1 MLENIFWIFGRRYR
15 LWTIGLIGKK
25 TIQNRSQKNLIFE
38 LMFCLQRVVYA
49 GMNTDQRENTKRGNK
64 S

>member
-15 LWTIGLIGKK
+15 FWTIGLIGKK
-25 TIQNRSQKNLIFE
+25 QYIKSKKIFFE

-49 GMNTDQRENTKRGNK
+49 GMNTDQRENIKRGNK